1 MNTHAAKIFAPPQL
15 SRRFAHVW
23 RRNFLVWRKLA
34 IPSVLGNLAD
44 PMLYMLGLGYGLGT
58 LLPQVDGT
66 PYITFLAAGTVCY
79 STMNSATFEALYSAF
94 SRMHVQKTWDA
105 ILNTPMELDDVVLAE
120 VTWAASKSLLS
131 GTAIV
136 VIIWA
141 LGLSHSPLTLWIFP
155 LTLLV
160 GLTFGSLGLVMTALA
175 PSYDFFMYYFTLV
188 ITPMVLLCGVFF
200 PIAQLPP
207 LFQCIAA
214 VLPLTHAIGLVRPL
228 MNDHI
233 PSAWWLHVAVLADYA
248 AVGFYVSLVLI
259 RRRLLS

>member
-1 MNTHAAKIFAPPQL
+1 MRVAKLFSPPKL
-15 SRRFAHVW
+15 SLRFAHVW
-23 RRNFLVWRKLA
+23 QRNFLVWRKLA

-105 ILNTPMELDDVVLAE
+105 ILNTPMGLDDIVLAE
-120 VTWAASKSLLS
+120 LTWAASKSLLS

-136 VIIWA
+136 VIIWV
-141 LGLSHSPLTLWIFP
+141 LGLSHSPLTLWILP
-155 LTLLV
+155 LTLLI
-160 GLTFGSLGLVMTALA
+160 GLTFGALGLVMTAFA
-175 PSYDFFMYYFTLV
+175 PTYDFFMYYFTLV

-200 PIAQLPP
+200 PIAQLP
-207 LFQCIAA
+207 LAFQYIAA
-214 VLPLTHAIGLVRPL
+214 MLPLTHAIALVRP
-228 MNDHI
+228 MVNDQI
-233 PSAWWLHVAVLADYA
+233 PASALLHVSVLIVYAVVGYYA
-248 AVGFYVSLVLI
+248 ALVLI